1 MCHAGTKSTRP
12 SIASFIRAP
21 VGTASDRAASS
32 LLSRIQK
39 KKQERWEEAV
49 NSIDFSH
56 SSHKAWRTINKLL
69 AGLDA
74 PPRKWSNFRLFSPT
88 SSGPRPKLLDGS
100 ISLKFLLD
108 IRLKSESF
116 DSLDDLLGFGFN
128 SYDLKT
134 TKLVINPLTGSLVI
148 LFILNYNF

>member
-1 MCHAGTKSTRP
+1 MNPSRDCHLWTHQILRGHARISARAYFLRLNNVFPWLPEELCAMLGQRVRDPLSLLYL
-12 SIASFIRAP
+12 AP
-21 VGTASDRAASS
+21 VATASDRAASS
-32 LLSRIQK
+32 LLSRLQQ

-108 IRLKSESF
+108 IRLRVF
-116 DSLDDLLGFGFN
+116 
-128 SYDLKT
+128 
-134 TKLVINPLTGSLVI
+134 
-148 LFILNYNF
+148 